1 MLLIVVVLFAA
12 VLALAN
18 ADCFSGEKFVQNIL
32 ANEKLVSL
40 GSTSQIP
47 RFYYMCNNNI
57 LNINNSRALS
67 IWNPNVN
74 ILCGENGKREN
85 NCTFTNGDFHI
96 VVGSEFVEYAHTS
109 TRIDNFT
116 IQGFQFTRALEG
128 NILSNNAMGVSM
140 TIKDCIFLVSI
151 RETSLQ
157 IINQWILFF

>member
-40 GSTSQIP
+40 GSISQIP

-57 LNINNSRALS
+57 LNINSSRALS

-74 ILCGENGKREN
+74 ILCGEM
-85 NCTFTNGDFHI
+85 
-96 VVGSEFVEYAHTS
+96 V
-109 TRIDNFT
+109 
-116 IQGFQFTRALEG
+116 
-128 NILSNNAMGVSM
+128 
-140 TIKDCIFLVSI
+140 KDKITVLLLMVISI
-151 RETSLQ
+151 SSLDP
-157 IINQWILFF
+157 NL